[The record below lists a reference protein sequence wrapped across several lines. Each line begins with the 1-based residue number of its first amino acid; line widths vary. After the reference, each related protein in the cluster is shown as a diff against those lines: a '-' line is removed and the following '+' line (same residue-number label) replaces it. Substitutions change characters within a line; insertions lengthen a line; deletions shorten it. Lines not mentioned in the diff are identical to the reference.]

1 MIQFISVV
9 GLLKYEL
16 CFAILSL
23 IGYVSAGIFNTPFF
37 MLVMAALGVLN
48 IVIVV
53 IAMFKEKT
61 YSLKA
66 FLLLLAIPVVISV
79 SYLMALLN
87 YGFDYSTA
95 TYFFW
100 FLAYSLPAIFIGF
113 YCGQR
118 YLDDSF
124 NLTLFIELTM
134 LVITASSV
142 VSVVVPMMH
151 EVGFTTES
159 YQSAS
164 YTGALAFGMNL
175 YYLFWGKNHRRPKA
189 MNSIFYKIFQILML
203 PIQLL
208 SVVITGGGIGLL
220 LISAYLIVVFFTA
233 LFSRNWKIL
242 MAYGFLIGFGYLG
255 MVIFYDTLMGIP
267 IVETGWNRVARF
279 FNPPVPF
286 GQWCQQVWQLFSTSP
301 ITGHGLFSLYYMF
314 PSKDCAHNLILKI
327 LGQGGIVFLALIGT
341 VTIRLSVKYLQTV
354 KHTKRLRELLFLCV
368 FGVTLLMFDT
378 SHVSNALLWFGIAYI
393 VSIDHVVLH
402 VQQLASITGTDCTL
416 LGEIPLCKDL
426 KHSEPWVDHIA
437 LRFDEFGEHAKH
449 RKFAFIAHEIGSGV
463 TTVMVNI
470 ANSLAKR
477 QKQVLIITTE
487 QPGGYDIKYRVDRKV
502 VVLCVKEFDTTQIE
516 SSGVSTDR
524 YDYLFFDCRPSQ
536 TPDELAARGIYCDAL
551 VYVVRTGIAKV
562 FALGQRLASIKAE
575 GGVSCAIV
583 LNGTFGMYLKDSDG
597 KDYKGIYRW
606 GAYQRKYRLR

>member
-1 MIQFISVV
+1 
-9 GLLKYEL
+9 
-16 CFAILSL
+16 
-23 IGYVSAGIFNTPFF
+23 
-37 MLVMAALGVLN
+37 
-48 IVIVV
+48 
-53 IAMFKEKT
+53 
-61 YSLKA
+61 
-66 FLLLLAIPVVISV
+66 
-79 SYLMALLN
+79 
-87 YGFDYSTA
+87 
-95 TYFFW
+95 
-100 FLAYSLPAIFIGF
+100 
-113 YCGQR
+113 
-118 YLDDSF
+118 
-124 NLTLFIELTM
+124 
-134 LVITASSV
+134 
-142 VSVVVPMMH
+142 
-151 EVGFTTES
+151 
-159 YQSAS
+159 
-164 YTGALAFGMNL
+164 
-175 YYLFWGKNHRRPKA
+175 
-189 MNSIFYKIFQILML
+189 
-203 PIQLL
+203 
-208 SVVITGGGIGLL
+208 
-220 LISAYLIVVFFTA
+220 
-233 LFSRNWKIL
+233 
-242 MAYGFLIGFGYLG
+242 
-255 MVIFYDTLMGIP
+255 
-267 IVETGWNRVARF
+267 
-279 FNPPVPF
+279 
-286 GQWCQQVWQLFSTSP
+286 
-301 ITGHGLFSLYYMF
+301 
-314 PSKDCAHNLILKI
+314 
-327 LGQGGIVFLALIGT
+327 
-341 VTIRLSVKYLQTV
+341 
-354 KHTKRLRELLFLCV
+354 
-368 FGVTLLMFDT
+368 MFDT

-449 RKFAFIAHEIGSGV
+449 RKIAFISHEIGSGV

-562 FALGQRLASIKAE
+562 FALGQRLSSIKAK

-606 GAYQRKYRLR
+606 GVYQRKYRLR